1 MYRHELF
8 KVFTRKNIYIVFFLV
23 VLTMVYIDKN
33 YISQTETMEEDEYVE
48 LFEERGAP
56 VTTMKNGVYEK
67 LFDEWGGPVTE
78 DKISLATEKMQKI
91 DEKLVEGTP
100 SLTPE
105 EKAAHNVHFI
115 VANAGQHEISLQE
128 RKESLQSKID
138 DVDDQSYAYKEAE
151 KELSML
157 EQLDDTHGF
166 YLIRAWRGMFDLI
179 EPFMSVILLSTL
191 ILLGLTPVFAEEH
204 SQRTLGLI
212 LATKHGKG
220 KLVTAKI
227 MASLTYIGVVF
238 SSLHL
243 VNFFLHWLS
252 YGGLQGW
259 NAPIQSLPISTSF
272 NTLYELSPFAWDVW
286 QYYAITLSIQFL
298 ACVALAFLVLL
309 ISMLVKN
316 VMFAFFISG
325 AVIGAPF
332 MFRILSLDQGIFKY
346 INSFSYLEFMKVDN
360 LFQEFIAY
368 NVFGYP
374 VLYPLILLFIFV
386 ILTALIVFFT
396 YNRFRQ
402 QQVNE

>member
-91 DEKLVEGTP
+91 DEKLAEGTP

-105 EKAAHNVHFI
+105 EKAAYNVHFI

-128 RKESLQSKID
+128 RKETLHSKID

-191 ILLGLTPVFAEEH
+191 ILLGLTPIFAEEH
-204 SQRTLGLI
+204 SQGTLGLI

-227 MASLTYIGVVF
+227 MASLTYIGVIF

-243 VNFFLHWLS
+243 VNFFLHWLN

-374 VLYPLILLFIFV
+374 VLYPLMLLFIFV
-386 ILTALIVFFT
+386 ILTAVIVFFT
-396 YNRFRQ
+396 YNRFRH